1 MADRMLQIERVQ
13 ISDEGVYVCRV
24 ENSVGWREAA
34 ARLTVH
40 CTNPRYYDR
49 PPPRFIE
56 PSCRHNFVLC
66 HLYRVTLNH
75 F

>member
-49 PPPRFIE
+49 PPPRFLLSRAVVII
-56 PSCRHNFVLC
+56 SFYAIYIALR
-66 HLYRVTLNH
+66 
-75 F
+75 